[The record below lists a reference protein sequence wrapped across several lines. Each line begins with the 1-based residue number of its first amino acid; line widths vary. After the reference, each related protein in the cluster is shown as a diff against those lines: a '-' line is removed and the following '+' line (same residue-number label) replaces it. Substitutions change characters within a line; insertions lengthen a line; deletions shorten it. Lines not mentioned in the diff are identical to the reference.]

1 MKRVVVVAG
10 LIAVLSVVASAQA
23 AGGRSPQGG
32 KPEQEIISLSRQFAD
47 ETILIRQD
55 ETLDIHDIRV
65 RIRGNTAQFTSRAD
79 KRGPEAS
86 GRAYTHPHRLTV
98 EYVKREGRWHA
109 VRGQWGKVTK

>member
-10 LIAVLSVVASAQA
+10 LIAVLSVVASAQV
-23 AGGRSPQGG
+23 AGGHSAQSG

-65 RIRGNTAQFTSRAD
+65 RIRGNTAKFTSRAD
-79 KRGPEAS
+79 KRGQEAS

-98 EYVKREGRWHA
+98 EYVKREGRWQA

>member
-23 AGGRSPQGG
+23 ASGRSPQSGM
-32 KPEQEIISLSRQFAD
+32 PEQEIVSLSRQYVD
-47 ETILIRQD
+47 ETILIGHG

-65 RIRGNTAQFTSRAD
+65 RISGNTARFTSRAD
-79 KRGPEAS
+79 KRGQEAS

-98 EYVKREGRWHA
+98 EYVRREGRWQV
-109 VRGQWGKVTK
+109 VRGQWGKVTR

>member
-23 AGGRSPQGG
+23 AGGHSPQGG
-32 KPEQEIISLSRQFAD
+32 EPEQEIISLSRQFAD

-65 RIRGNTAQFTSRAD
+65 RIRGDTARFTSRAD
-79 KRGPEAS
+79 KRGQEAS

-98 EYVKREGRWHA
+98 EYVKRGGRWQA

>member
-23 AGGRSPQGG
+23 AGGRSPQRG
-32 KPEQEIISLSRQFAD
+32 KPEQEIISLSRPFAD
-47 ETILIRQD
+47 EKILIRQD
-55 ETLDIHDIRV
+55 EKLDIHDIRV
-65 RIRGNTAQFTSRAD
+65 RIRGNTAKFTNRAD
-79 KRGPEAS
+79 KRGQEAS

-98 EYVKREGRWHA
+98 EYVKREGRWLA

>member
-23 AGGRSPQGG
+23 AGGRSPQSG
-32 KPEQEIISLSRQFAD
+32 KPDQEIISLSRQFAD

-65 RIRGNTAQFTSRAD
+65 RIRGNTAKFTSRAD
-79 KRGPEAS
+79 KRGQEAS

-98 EYVKREGRWHA
+98 EYVRREGRWQA

>member
-23 AGGRSPQGG
+23 AGGRSPQSG

-65 RIRGNTAQFTSRAD
+65 RIRGNTARFTSRAD
-79 KRGPEAS
+79 KRGQEAS

-98 EYVKREGRWHA
+98 EYVKREGRWQA